1 MEQSVTSI
9 EECTTALLLTAARS
23 SFMPNFAGSG
33 RLKQRLRPLDEDPKA
48 VAGDSEIPVSC
59 AL

>member
-1 MEQSVTSI
+1 MTSI